1 MLTDPLF
8 DIALPCSE
16 DTSEIF
22 QLLNPES
29 ENQTN
34 YNLRHE
40 RRDYPFVF
48 TQKVIQ
54 NRVYETVNSVL
65 KIEDSPWRK
74 SNTYFKHVAFEK
86 LKFMAR
92 QYVEP
97 LAENRQ
103 NIVKQSLYFHELK
116 SIKSREIQ
124 NIIISVFVE
133 SRRDFW
139 HQQGVPKELENS
151 KFKLE

>member
-1 MLTDPLF
+1 MSLK
-8 DIALPCSE
+8 
-16 DTSEIF
+16 
-22 QLLNPES
+22 PEK
-29 ENQTN
+29 
-34 YNLRHE
+34 
-40 RRDYPFVF
+40 
-48 TQKVIQ
+48 TQKPTE
-54 NRVYETVNSVL
+54 NL
-65 KIEDSPWRK
+65 KNLK
-74 SNTYFKHVAFEK
+74 SQLVAFEK